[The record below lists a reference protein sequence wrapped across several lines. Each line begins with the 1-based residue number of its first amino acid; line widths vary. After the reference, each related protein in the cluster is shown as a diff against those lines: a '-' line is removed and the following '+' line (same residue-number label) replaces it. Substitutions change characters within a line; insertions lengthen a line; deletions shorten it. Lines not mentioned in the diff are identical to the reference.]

1 MPEPRLPNNQGMM
14 EVALTCYMQ
23 QMQCL
28 QSMQN
33 YMMHSKGTSGAVV
46 AAHSDVVRVDM
57 PPPVAAPP
65 QLPVLLHVATCLCD
79 LQGKGSGTSAHS
91 IVRLHALTQGGG
103 GGGGSAFS
111 ATCSAAMLL
120 CLPMP
125 VGPTAYPGPPMC
137 TQSSRLTCRN
147 AVSSASHRR
156 MTLRFFTQLAAA
168 PLPAASAGEGR

>member
-103 GGGGSAFS
+103 EGGGQRS
-111 ATCSAAMLL
+111 
-120 CLPMP
+120 P
-125 VGPTAYPGPPMC
+125 
-137 TQSSRLTCRN
+137 R
-147 AVSSASHRR
+147 H
-156 MTLRFFTQLAAA
+156 AA
-168 PLPAASAGEGR
+168 PPCFYASPCLWAPPPTLGLRCALSPADSPAATLSRAPPIAE